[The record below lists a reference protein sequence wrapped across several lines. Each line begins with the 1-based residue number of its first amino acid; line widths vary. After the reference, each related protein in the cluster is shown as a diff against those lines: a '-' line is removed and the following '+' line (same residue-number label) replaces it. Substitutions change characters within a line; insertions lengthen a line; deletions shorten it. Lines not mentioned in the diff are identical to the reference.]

1 MRALP
6 GGESVRETVPKPVP
20 KTVPLAGLA
29 ALCLAVTACTNSG
42 SSGTANTAASGNN
55 TAAAQQVAN
64 PSASAGPAC
73 TSKTY
78 GGGVS
83 QLNITDGKTVVGF
96 SQSESTS
103 NPFRATETKSIE
115 DQAKSLGVKL
125 IERNANADVNA
136 QNSQIE
142 DMIAQGAQVLIVA
155 PENSAGLGPALGEAK
170 AKKIP
175 VLTIDRTVVGAACT
189 DFIAFIGSNFYGQ
202 AQIAADDLDQA
213 TGGTAKVAIL
223 SGTPGNNVSTDRTN
237 GFTAELQSKYPNMTV
252 VASQTANFDQTD
264 GQKVME
270 QLLQAHPEINA
281 VYAEN
286 DEMAL
291 GAIQAITAAGKTPG
305 KDVKIVSIDGIQQA
319 VQDVAAGKVFADI
332 ETNPR
337 FGPLA
342 FQSLQNF
349 YGAVGVQAKVIIK
362 DNHFN
367 AANAQSA
374 LSGGLVY

>member
-1 MRALP
+1 MSAFPRGKA
-6 GGESVRETVPKPVP
+6 VP
-20 KTVPLAGLA
+20 ASALA
-29 ALCLAVTACTNSG
+29 ALCLAATACTNSG
-42 SSGTANTAASGNN
+42 TTGAGNTAAAGNN
-55 TAAAQQVAN
+55 SAAAQQVASS
-64 PSASAGPAC
+64 SASAGPAC
-73 TSKTY
+73 TY
-78 GGGVS
+78 QAYDGGVP
-83 QLNITDGKTVVGF
+83 QLNITDGKTIVGF

-103 NPFRATETKSIE
+103 NPFRATETSSIE
-115 DQAKSLGVKL
+115 AQAKSLGVKL

-155 PENSAGLGPALGEAK
+155 PENSAGLGPALAEAK
-170 AKKIP
+170 SKKIP
-175 VLTIDRTVVGAACT
+175 VLTIDRTVTGAACS

-202 AQIAADDLDQA
+202 AQIAADDLAQA
-213 TGGTAKVAIL
+213 TGSGAKVAIL

-237 GFTAELQSKYPNMTV
+237 GFTDQLKAKYPNMTV

-270 QLLQAHPEINA
+270 QLLQAHPDINA

-291 GAIQAITAAGKTPG
+291 GAIQAITAAGKTSG

-319 VQDVAAGKVFADI
+319 VQDVADGKVVADI

-342 FQSLQNF
+342 FQSLQDF
-349 YGAVGVQAKVIIK
+349 YGAPGVQAKVIIK
-362 DNHFN
+362 DNHFTDT
-367 AANAQSA
+367 NAQTA
-374 LSGGLVY
+374 LNGGLVY

>member
-1 MRALP
+1 MNAFPR
-6 GGESVRETVPKPVP
+6 GGAVPAAAV
-20 KTVPLAGLA
+20 LA
-29 ALCLAVTACTNSG
+29 ALCLAASACTNSG
-42 SSGTANTAASGNN
+42 TGTAAKTAAGANN
-55 TAAAQQVAN
+55 SAAAQQVA
-64 PSASAGPAC
+64 STGAGAGPAC
-73 TSKTY
+73 TYQSY
-78 GGGVS
+78 AGGAPK
-83 QLNITDGKTVVGF
+83 LDITDGRTVVGF

-115 DQAKSLGVKL
+115 DQASKLGVKL

-142 DMIAQGAQVLIVA
+142 DMIAQGAQALIVA
-155 PENSAGLGPALGEAK
+155 PENSAGLGPALAEAK

-175 VLTIDRTVVGAACT
+175 VLTIDRTVTGAACS

-202 AQIAADDLDQA
+202 AQIAADDLASA
-213 TGGTAKVAIL
+213 TGSSAKVAIL

-237 GFTAELQSKYPNMTV
+237 GFTAELAAKYPNMSV
-252 VASQTANFDQTD
+252 VASQTANFDETD

-270 QLLQAHPEINA
+270 QMLQAHPEITA

-319 VQDVAAGKVFADI
+319 VQDVAGGQVFADI

-342 FQSLQNF
+342 FQSLQDF
-349 YGAVGVQAKVIIK
+349 YGTTGVPAKVIIK
-362 DNHFN
+362 DNHFTGG
-367 AANAQSA
+367 NAQSA